1 MNQKKKQPLWD
12 NDVVQCLFQL
22 QSRLSNWVTKLD
34 IRTEHRRPDGEDMH
48 LFRAHPGYRGGDP
61 WNDWVTVNWGH
72 DGESPCE
79 IWCFIDL
86 TMLPTNEA
94 LPVVMG
100 TPIKRGVYALV
111 ESAGLIPQE
120 LDNNRN
126 TDLFTR
132 ITKEYDAPDN
142 EGDLP
147 KRKLYLADVKAFL
160 EPICVV
166 PDIDRDQQCNYFLVA
181 PRDSWAGQFTD
192 WLEAPHRHDDMVEL
206 EEVEAESEEDTEEES
221 E

>member
-1 MNQKKKQPLWD
+1 MEKVLAK
-12 NDVVQCLFQL
+12 F
-22 QSRLSNWVTKLD
+22 
-34 IRTEHRRPDGEDMH
+34 
-48 LFRAHPGYRGGDP
+48 
-61 WNDWVTVNWGH
+61 
-72 DGESPCE
+72 
-79 IWCFIDL
+79 WCFIDL

-100 TPIKRGVYALV
+100 TPIRRGVYALV

-147 KRKLYLADVKAFL
+147 KRKLYLADVEAFL

-206 EEVEAESEEDTEEES
+206 VEVEAESEEDTEEES
-221 E
+221 A